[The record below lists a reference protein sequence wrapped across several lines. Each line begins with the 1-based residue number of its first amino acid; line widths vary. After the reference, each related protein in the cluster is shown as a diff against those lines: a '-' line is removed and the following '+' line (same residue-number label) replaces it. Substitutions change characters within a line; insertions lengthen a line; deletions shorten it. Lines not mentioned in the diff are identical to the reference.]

1 MTAGGARDAGENHV
15 VLLVVL
21 AIVIPITIAVT
32 DPRYGLV
39 IGIGFIVGLCVAA
52 SLATRSRRP
61 LRVLVPWG
69 LAALALHVVFPGSS
83 GPVGF
88 EILDSL
94 LWMGFSAYLAASVF
108 RRVLAAPRVGTH
120 QVSGALS
127 IYLLTGLLFAQAYEI
142 LMFLQPG
149 AIHFAPEAA
158 GAAGPGELLYFSF
171 VTLATVGYGDAYPVT
186 SAARA
191 LCVLESIVGVLYVAV
206 LIGRYVASYEPE
218 QRG

>member
-1 MTAGGARDAGENHV
+1 MKSARDSGENHV
-15 VLLVVL
+15 VLLVAL
-21 AIVIPITIAVT
+21 AILIPITIAVT
-32 DPRYGLV
+32 DPRYSLV

-52 SLATRSRRP
+52 SMVTRSRRP
-61 LRVLVPWG
+61 LRILVPWG
-69 LAALALHVVFPGSS
+69 LAALGLHVVFPGSS
-83 GPVGF
+83 GPVGL

-108 RRVLAAPRVGTH
+108 RRVLAARRVGTH

-142 LMFLQPG
+142 LMFLHPG
-149 AIHFAPEAA
+149 AIYFAPQAT
-158 GAAGPGELLYFSF
+158 GVVGPGELLYFSF

-206 LIGRYVASYEPE
+206 LIARFVGRYEDEP
-218 QRG
+218 RG